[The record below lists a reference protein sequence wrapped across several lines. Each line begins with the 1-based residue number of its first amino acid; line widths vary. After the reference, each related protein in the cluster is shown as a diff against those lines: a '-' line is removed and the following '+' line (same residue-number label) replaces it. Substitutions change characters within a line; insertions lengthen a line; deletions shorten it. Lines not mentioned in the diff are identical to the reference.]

1 MSENIIKLLKQ
12 YGFTE
17 YESKAYIALSS
28 LISATADEISKNSG
42 VPRSKIYS
50 TLELLEQK
58 GFIHIKEA
66 RPLVYMMIQPE
77 ESLENY
83 KNKLLEDFRIV
94 ENYITDLYD
103 SKIPKQNTPI
113 LSIEDQKLILQKEEI
128 ILKRTK
134 KVILMRL
141 GFIIPSEI
149 NKLRK
154 NIIKLTKKGVQIKIL
169 SPKEC
174 IVNDTKINIDDIF
187 KDLDVEIKY
196 ANIPSA
202 RLIIRDY
209 KEMILI
215 FAENSSKS
223 IDNSNMVGLIN
234 TNSTIISN
242 YISAFNKQWQRK

>member
-1 MSENIIKLLKQ
+1 MTENIIKLLKQ

-17 YESKAYIALSS
+17 YESKAYLSLSS

-50 TLELLEQK
+50 TLELLEKK
-58 GFIHIKEA
+58 GFIHIKES
-66 RPLVYMMIQPE
+66 RPLVYIMIQPE
-77 ESLENY
+77 ESLKNY
-83 KNKLLEDFRIV
+83 KNKLLDDFHII

-113 LSIEDQKLILQKEEI
+113 FSIEDEKQILQKEED

-134 KVILMRL
+134 KVLCIRL
-141 GFIIPSEI
+141 GFVIPSEVG
-149 NKLRK
+149 KLRRT
-154 NIIKLTKKGVQIKIL
+154 ISKLLKKGVQIKIL
-169 SPKEC
+169 TLKEC
-174 IVNDTKINIDDIF
+174 IVNNTTVNIIDIF
-187 KDLDVEIKY
+187 EGLDVEIKY
-196 ANIPSA
+196 ANIPAA

-209 KEMILI
+209 KEMILT

-223 IDNSNMVGLIN
+223 IDNSNMIGLVN

-242 YISAFNKQWQRK
+242 YTSAFNKQWGKM